1 MFGAEL
7 VCRPAGR
14 RLRKACEML
23 SCKEASELMSQA
35 QERKLSWTEK
45 LGLKLHLVMCAACS
59 RFARQ
64 LEFLQQSMR
73 RYRE

>member
-1 MFGAEL
+1 
-7 VCRPAGR
+7 
-14 RLRKACEML
+14 ML
-23 SCKEASELMSQA
+23 SCKEASELMSQG

-45 LGLKLHLVMCAACS
+45 LGLKLHLAMCTGCS

>member
-1 MFGAEL
+1 
-7 VCRPAGR
+7 
-14 RLRKACEML
+14 ML

>member
-1 MFGAEL
+1 MA
-7 VCRPAGR
+7 
-14 RLRKACEML
+14 ML

-35 QERKLSWTEK
+35 QERKLTWTEK
-45 LGLKLHLVMCAACS
+45 LSLKLHVAMCDACT

-64 LEFLQQSMR
+64 LQFLQQSMR